1 MGRERGHN
9 LEYEWR
15 FVAEEQG
22 LGYWIGIL
30 RASIRGKGNSA
41 KSRLRDEEFEHIP
54 GVGIFVKLT
63 KILAETNWKS
73 LTKVR
78 SRRVFVAGHQRCVRY
93 LGTLD
98 SMLFNFLN
106 PGDCYVLFTGRET
119 EACSR
124 PIQQIS
130 GF

>member
-41 KSRLRDEEFEHIP
+41 KSQ
-54 GVGIFVKLT
+54 
-63 KILAETNWKS
+63 A
-73 LTKVR
+73 
-78 SRRVFVAGHQRCVRY
+78 
-93 LGTLD
+93 
-98 SMLFNFLN
+98 LFLFFFLN
-106 PGDCYVLFTGRET
+106 GLN
-119 EACSR
+119 
-124 PIQQIS
+124 
-130 GF
+130 